1 MFYDPETIVLR
12 NPKLQR
18 EKAKKETTQVR
29 KPNLNKNSTN
39 SSGKKIN
46 DEEELPKQ
54 NFVGKELGLKI
65 QQARL
70 AKKLKQADVAKSL
83 NIQSNDYQK
92 YENGKA
98 VRNGQMLN
106 KLGKI
111 LGVKLTGKG
120 V

>member
-1 MFYDPETIVLR
+1 MSFEPETIVLR
-12 NPKLQR
+12 NPRLQK
-18 EKAKKETTQVR
+18 EKAKKEMTKTT
-29 KPNLNKNSTN
+29 KTNLNKNN
-39 SSGKKIN
+39 NMGSGKKIT
-46 DEEELPKQ
+46 DEELPKQ

-70 AKKLKQADVAKSL
+70 AKKLKQTDVAKSL

>member
-1 MFYDPETIVLR
+1 MSFEPETVVLR
-12 NPKLQR
+12 NPRFQK

-29 KPNLNKNSTN
+29 KTNLNKNSTN
-39 SSGKKIN
+39 GSGKKIT
-46 DEEELPKQ
+46 DEDELPKQ
-54 NFVGKELGLKI
+54 DFVGKELGLKI

-83 NIQSNDYQK
+83 NILSNDYQK